1 MRTLILAA
9 GRFGPTLR
17 EQIAA
22 GREPRLDMYEI
33 QERLEA
39 DLLDET
45 DVDASTQPAVQLVR
59 RTAGSLAALAVLGAA
74 QAAHYDAV
82 LTSGEDIG
90 IPLAALLLARRKAPA
105 HTMISHTLAPWKK
118 RVFFHLLRVHRRIDR
133 ILCYA
138 TSEEQHIIENLGIP
152 SAKVRRISYQAD
164 VQFFRPA
171 QAAPEPDLVCA
182 AGQLLRDYE
191 TLLEAVRGL
200 PVRLRIAAG
209 SPWISRE
216 MRPGHAL
223 PPNVE
228 WRRYDRFELRE
239 LYGRSLVAVVPLLQN
254 DFQTGISTILEMM
267 AMGKC
272 VIATRTRGQTDTIV
286 DGETGFYVPP
296 RDPEALRKAI
306 ARVLER
312 PDEAARVGQAARRF
326 VEQEASLELFI
337 SRIAETVRGSVA

>member
-1 MRTLILAA
+1 
-9 GRFGPTLR
+9 
-17 EQIAA
+17 
-22 GREPRLDMYEI
+22 
-33 QERLEA
+33 
-39 DLLDET
+39 
-45 DVDASTQPAVQLVR
+45 VR